1 MAIPSTGPLSGTNI
15 NDEFPDSEDGGLPMQ
30 LSEYRGLTV
39 SKNGQVFTI
48 PQSPSPIS
56 YSDFQGVIYAYEI
69 EIWVVGGGGG
79 GSSVV
84 PGGGGGAGRLETGK
98 FLLTPGTSHNI
109 VVGNGGNPG
118 FSGNQSRFGSL
129 ITALGGTAG
138 TNDKGGRSNF
148 LGSESSVDTEGG
160 GGGGTG
166 GPGIVPERPGTDGY
180 GGVGTTISF
189 PGFIKNIGGGGSG
202 GKFVG
207 GDPTGCVGR
216 SPSGSDFGGGL
227 GGWNRNS
234 CSAGVDGTG
243 GGGGGNGISG
253 GSSSRGG
260 GGVVI
265 VRNITLN
272 TFQEFLTNDTY
283 IV

>member
-160 GGGGTG
+160 GGGDSVDCSGESLGRVVSSSGVIATSTSTYIG
-166 GPGIVPERPGTDGY
+166 SAVGY
-180 GGVGTTISF
+180 VSSL
-189 PGFIKNIGGGGSG
+189 GGS
-202 GKFVG
+202 VA
-207 GDPTGCVGR
+207 
-216 SPSGSDFGGGL
+216 
-227 GGWNRNS
+227 
-234 CSAGVDGTG
+234 SA
-243 GGGGGNGISG
+243 
-253 GSSSRGG
+253 
-260 GGVVI
+260 
-265 VRNITLN
+265 LC
-272 TFQEFLTNDTY
+272 
-283 IV
+283 